1 MAEYTPYWL
10 QWRKGESLSGMLG
23 GKLLA
28 YKQAERLG
36 GPTVFWQVR
45 EPFFALGLPEAT
57 KLSKWYKDQRPNKAE
72 LPRFLETCGTSAADW
87 RPSLKACQYMKTL
100 TPARRQWLRSEFTC
114 STRWTMGLLM
124 LWSGRFQTER
134 RARVLKVFE
143 DVMVK
148 GLMKSGTRVLE
159 RACWSP
165 PKRSRDL
172 CARAPPPS
180 ACRADGDTCCHAHH
194 VLREAGLLGKEGCPA
209 SMLAELLARVATA
222 ETSCALVRKWKAR
235 VLQQVAAKID
245 GAFHWNS
252 AESSASVSDMVEEGH
267 GFPSLR
273 GRKRR
278 RRLDRDLLLGRTE
291 KSMRLNRYGSCAK
304 ASRSGDIDCSKSSA
318 IDGEQEHCVRYMQ
331 ATEDAFA
338 GQTQVH
344 VAFDESS
351 VGDATM
357 TTAIYSHDLK
367 KAAWLLPMVASISL

>member
-1 MAEYTPYWL
+1 
-10 QWRKGESLSGMLG
+10 MLG
-23 GKLLA
+23 VKLLA

-57 KLSKWYKDQRPNKAE
+57 KLSKWYKHQRPNKAE
-72 LPRFLETCGTSAADW
+72 LPRFLKTCGTSAADW

-180 ACRADGDTCCHAHH
+180 AGGADGDTCSHAHH

-209 SMLAELLARVATA
+209 SMLAELLAGVATA

-252 AESSASVSDMVEEGH
+252 AKSSASVSDMVEEGH

-273 GRKRR
+273 GSKRR
-278 RRLDRDLLLGRTE
+278 RRLDRDLLLGRMV
-291 KSMRLNRYGSCAK
+291 KSMRLKRFGSGSQ
-304 ASRSGDIDCSKSSA
+304 ASRAGDVDCAPTSA
-318 IDGEQEHCVRYMQ
+318 FDGEQEHCVRYMQ
-331 ATEDAFA
+331 ATENIFT
-338 GQTQVH
+338 GQTQVS
-344 VAFDESS
+344 VAFDESC
-351 VGDATM
+351 VNEATM
-357 TTAIYSHDLK
+357 STALYSHRTK
-367 KAAWLLPMVASISL
+367 TAAWLLPMVPRSSA